1 MAGESGGA
9 GVAGEKRRYRS
20 REERRAEIV
29 DATLSILVEEGMH
42 AWTTAALAERV
53 GCSEATLFKH
63 FEGKDEILT
72 EALRQQARA
81 LRRRIGEFEPEGSG
95 PEKAGGLVVHILD
108 WVAEARGG
116 PLVILLGHATRIHP
130 EMGDEVAKTMGR
142 LRDRLESFLADVPEP
157 TVLAQLFI
165 AVGHSSALRW
175 MISDRRGTPDE
186 IARPMLGLL
195 EAWAAGEEGR

>member
-1 MAGESGGA
+1 M
-9 GVAGEKRRYRS
+9 AGEKRGYRS
-20 REERRAEIV
+20 REERRAQIV

-42 AWTTAALAERV
+42 SWTTAALAERV

-72 EALRQQARA
+72 EALRQQAQA
-81 LRRRIGEFEPEGSG
+81 LRRRIGEFDPEGSG
-95 PEKAGGLVVHILD
+95 PERAGGLILHILD

-130 EMGDEVAKTMGR
+130 GMGGEVAKTMKH
-142 LRDRLESFLADVPEP
+142 LRDRLESLLAGAPEP
-157 TVLAQLFI
+157 PVLAQLFI

-175 MISDRRGTPDE
+175 LISGRRGTPDE
-186 IARPMLGLL
+186 IARPILGLL
-195 EAWAAGEEGR
+195 EELAAQEDGR